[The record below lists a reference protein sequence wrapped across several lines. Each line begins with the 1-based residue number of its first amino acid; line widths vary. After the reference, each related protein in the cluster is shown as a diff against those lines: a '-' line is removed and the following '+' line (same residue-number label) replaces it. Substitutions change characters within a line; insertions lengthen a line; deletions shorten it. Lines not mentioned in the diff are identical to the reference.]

1 MQISDCGLGE
11 SARLVKI
18 RNLKSAFRN
27 MSKDAKARSERRMP
41 RPLDYQKKRLFL
53 RQIFWS
59 NASALNTLLT

>member
-11 SARLVKI
+11 SAQLVKI

-41 RPLDYQKKRLFL
+41 RPLDYQKSGCFFVKFFGVMPAPSIL
-53 RQIFWS
+53 S
-59 NASALNTLLT
+59 